1 MSGGPPGRRG
11 RAPRRL
17 QQSGDGCDLH
27 LTVDLVGVRREAADR
42 VRAGDDLGVDLVHEG
57 GAVGAVCRN
66 DEGAVVG
73 ALAAFPG
80 LTRLLD
86 CLAREVPFVAHVEEV
101 SSTRCVVTV
110 SRTDP

>member
-27 LTVDLVGVRREAADR
+27 LTVDWIGVRREAADR

-86 CLAREVPFVAHVEEV
+86 CLAREVSFVAHVEEV

-110 SRTDP
+110 SRIDP